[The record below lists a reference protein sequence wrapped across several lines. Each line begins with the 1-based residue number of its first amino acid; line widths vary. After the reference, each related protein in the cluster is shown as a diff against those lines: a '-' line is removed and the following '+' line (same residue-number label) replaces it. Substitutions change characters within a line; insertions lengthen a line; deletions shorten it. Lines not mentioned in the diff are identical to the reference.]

1 VGWDHHEDHERV
13 DLEREW
19 TERKVSREDSVEWE
33 WLSKMGGG
41 LMGWED
47 KEAVGNV
54 ERVRLSKK
62 TGGVGRKEGG
72 RRA

>member
-1 VGWDHHEDHERV
+1 M
-13 DLEREW
+13 REW
-19 TERKVSREDSVEWE
+19 TERKVSIEESVEWE

-41 LMGWED
+41 LIGVED
-47 KEAVGNV
+47 KEAVGIV

-62 TGGVGRKEGG
+62 TGAVGRKEG